1 MNRALPLI
9 AVLMACGGTASDPGG
24 MGVSTNSS
32 PLNEQAG
39 SRLRRAWFKASD
51 GTVAPHGWYDTTLKT
66 RCDFVP
72 MLGFSACVP
81 EDVYTLTYAQ
91 WGQSLTF
98 ATQQLYSTSD
108 CKTADVTVMEGPCAK
123 YGIVRVLPD
132 PSSSYV
138 DTCGGTTADAWYLS
152 TPIAAATPVY
162 YYGVPAGGGQCCSC
176 QPFDASKIS
185 SYEQLAK
192 MTPLTSL
199 NATQS
204 PLVMA
209 QISVDP

>member
-1 MNRALPLI
+1 
-9 AVLMACGGTASDPGG
+9 MACGGTASDPSG

-51 GTVAPHGWYDTTLKT
+51 GTVSPRGWYDTTLKT

-72 MLGFSACVP
+72 LGGFSACVP
-81 EDVYTLTYAQ
+81 EDVYTFTYAE
-91 WGQSLTF
+91 WGESLTF

-108 CKTADVTVMEGPCAK
+108 CKTADVTVLTGSCSK
-123 YGIVRVLPD
+123 YGVVRVLPD
-132 PSSSYV
+132 PTSTYV
-138 DTCGGTTADAWYLS
+138 ETCGGETVDPYYVA

-176 QPFDASKIS
+176 QPFDTSKIS
-185 SYEQLAK
+185 SYSKLVK
-192 MTPLTSL
+192 MTPLSAS
-199 NATQS
+199 NAAQS
-204 PLVMA
+204 GLVTA
-209 QISVDP
+209 QLSVDP